1 MLLNDLL
8 NLFPMIVEF
17 HQLSKLLEMT
27 FEFGLS
33 KNLISFDYPAFG
45 QKMRKNV
52 WVTHFKI
59 SHT

>member
-1 MLLNDLL
+1 
-8 NLFPMIVEF
+8 MIVEF